1 MKKSYIKPSIVIFG
15 LASECVLVTQ
25 SDGNFGAGI
34 GGDGEGTFDS
44 KENGWEDFEITPL
57 YDKTWGTDDNTLN
70 EEE

>member
-1 MKKSYIKPSIVIFG
+1 MKKSYIKPSIVILG
-15 LASECVLVTQ
+15 LASECVLLSQ
-25 SDGNFGAGI
+25 SNGNFGTGV
-34 GGDGEGTFDS
+34 GEGEGTFDS

>member
-1 MKKSYIKPSIVIFG
+1 MKKSYIKPSIVILG
-15 LASECVLVTQ
+15 LASECVLL
-25 SDGNFGAGI
+25 SESNGNFGDGI
-34 GGDGEGTFDS
+34 GEGTGNFDS